1 MTPHPDRRRHG
12 RLLAAPILVLLLG
25 VAGAC
30 AVAPAPA
37 PSTPAPS
44 ATAGSTAPGTTSA
57 DADFVLHMLPHH
69 QRALQVGTV
78 MAEQG
83 SDSRVRDFGR
93 RILAEQ
99 TPEKDRLQGWV
110 TTLGLS
116 PSPGDAQMATGY
128 VDDAAFARLRSEPG
142 TPFDRDALLA
152 SADSESGAAAMSATE
167 LASGTY
173 APARELAS
181 AISTAPTGEIP
192 ELRGLAAQLG

>member
-12 RLLAAPILVLLLG
+12 LLAAPIW
-25 VAGAC
+25 
-30 AVAPAPA
+30 
-37 PSTPAPS
+37 SS
-44 ATAGSTAPGTTSA
+44 
-57 DADFVLHMLPHH
+57 
-69 QRALQVGTV
+69 V

-116 PSPGDAQMATGY
+116 PSPGDAQMAPGY
-128 VDDAAFARLRSEPG
+128 VDDAAFARLRSRAPRSTAMPSWPPRTASPARPPCRRRSSRAAP
-142 TPFDRDALLA
+142 TP
-152 SADSESGAAAMSATE
+152 
-167 LASGTY
+167 
-173 APARELAS
+173 PARELAS